1 MDRKQF
7 LRSGVLMTA
16 GMMTL
21 HEFSGFASALK
32 GSESLMP
39 ALFAGH
45 GSPMNAIE
53 DNAFTRKWKELGK
66 SLPRP
71 KAILCVSAHWM
82 TPGST
87 RVTAM
92 DKPRTIHDFGGFPEE
107 LFRQQYPAPGAIAAA
122 AETVE
127 LVQQP
132 KILPDHDWG
141 LDHGCWSVLLPM
153 FPQADIPVFQL
164 SLDLNKPPRWHYEL
178 ALQLK
183 ALRSRGIMVVGSGNI
198 VHNLGRMQ
206 WDGKPYDWA
215 LEFDDWSRD
224 RIDAGDHQALIEYS
238 KKGALAQLAIPTN
251 EHYLPML
258 YILAMQT
265 NTDRLTFFNEQTVMG
280 SVSMRSFLLS

>member
-1 MDRKQF
+1 
-7 LRSGVLMTA
+7 MTA

>member
-1 MDRKQF
+1 
-7 LRSGVLMTA
+7 MTA

-21 HEFSGFASALK
+21 NEFSGFASALK
-32 GSESLMP
+32 GSDTLMP
-39 ALFAGH
+39 AMFAGH

-53 DNAFTRKWKELGK
+53 DNAFTRKWKEMGK
-66 SLPRP
+66 TLPRP
-71 KAILCVSAHWM
+71 NAILCISAHWM

-107 LFRQQYPAPGAIAAA
+107 LFRQQYPAPGAVSTAIQ
-122 AETVE
+122 TME
-127 LVQQP
+127 LVEQP
-132 KILPDHDWG
+132 KILPDHEWG

-183 ALRSRGIMVVGSGNI
+183 VLRSQGIMVMGSGNI

-206 WDGKPYDWA
+206 WGGVPYDWA
-215 LEFDDWSRD
+215 LEFDAWSRD
-224 RIDAGDHQALIEYS
+224 RISLGDHTALIDYS